1 MWKDKNATP
10 KLCFVGCPHLTLAQ
24 LIEWTNNVSDGLKK
38 AGSEKVK
45 IPTVFTAPPAV
56 IKEFK
61 KLPEAA
67 KLEKTGVIL
76 SYICPLMY
84 MNNPLCGGDT
94 SNVITCSNKLR
105 TYTTARYFTT
115 DDITK
120 IAVKGGF

>member
-1 MWKDKNATP
+1 
-10 KLCFVGCPHLTLAQ
+10 
-24 LIEWTNNVSDGLKK
+24 
-38 AGSEKVK
+38 
-45 IPTVFTAPPAV
+45 
-56 IKEFK
+56 
-61 KLPEAA
+61 
-67 KLEKTGVIL
+67 
-76 SYICPLMY
+76 